1 MTSGQSAKHLREQA
15 DLDRWL
21 NVNAVFGAIFAV
33 GLVAMAVIGSTQS
46 GAIQQADTMVSTASS
61 ATMPGLA
68 QAAY

>member
-1 MTSGQSAKHLREQA
+1 
-15 DLDRWL
+15 LDRWL